1 MKIIKYFFFVA
12 LGSLLMAA
20 DCSNKDS
27 EFYNDVFAT
36 APGLIALET
45 QSTYSVND
53 ILWINSN
60 NFSKLIQEA
69 NQSHPLDVFQ
79 TTGGAQSFN
88 FSYLLEKKVSADVWT
103 EFPLGINLIPNK
115 GMAEE
120 TELFTAASCLY
131 NPVTAIYEFR
141 YGLKLTQPGAYRL
154 SFGYNSTNTN
164 SVELRSDSVGNNLF
178 LNINSVIGDL
188 DAGGYYNFTVSE

>member
-1 MKIIKYFFFVA
+1 MKIIKYFFFLA
-12 LGSLLMAA
+12 LGTLLMAA

-36 APGLIALET
+36 TPGLIALET
-45 QSTYSVND
+45 QSAYSVND

-60 NFSKLIQEA
+60 NFSRNIQEA
-69 NQSHPLDVFQ
+69 NQTHPLDVFE

-103 EFPLGINLIPNK
+103 EFPLGNDLIPDK
-115 GMAEE
+115 GIAEE
-120 TELFTAASCLY
+120 TELFIAASCIY
-131 NPVTAIYEFR
+131 NPVTAAYEFR
-141 YGLKLTQPGAYRL
+141 YGLKLSQPGQYRL
-154 SFGYNSTNTN
+154 SFGYNSTNAT

-178 LNINSVIGDL
+178 LNINSLVSGL
-188 DAGGYYNFTVSE
+188 DGSGYYNFNVSE